1 MTNAMTTAAQNLNL
15 DTGLPVW
22 ILVPAIMLIAI
33 GSVVLIKW
41 FYNKANK
48 KQSKPPVEPVV

>member
-1 MTNAMTTAAQNLNL
+1 MTNVMTAAAQNLNL

-33 GSVVLIKW
+33 GSVVLIKR
-41 FYNKANK
+41 FYNKSNK
-48 KQSKPPVEPVV
+48 K

>member
-15 DTGLPVW
+15 DPGFPVW

-48 KQSKPPVEPVV
+48 K

>member
-48 KQSKPPVEPVV
+48 KSKPPVEPVV